1 MPKTNQRGLM
11 DLNKLTQ
18 HLGAIYRNT
27 VSNLYDKTGFEDDA
41 EVDEFGMRK
50 GGKVAGAGRKVA
62 RPSGKGRT
70 SSVTPVPSSSVKKDM
85 GGVGQRKAS
94 QDVRMTTEATTALS
108 PYMSRR
114 LETSTMKDSQRVI
127 T

>member
-41 EVDEFGMRK
+41 EVDEFGMKK
-50 GGKVAGAGRKVA
+50 GGKVAGPG
-62 RPSGKGRT
+62 GKRRT

-114 LETSTMKDSQRVI
+114 LETSTMKDS
-127 T
+127 

>member
-62 RPSGKGRT
+62 RSSGKGRT
-70 SSVTPVPSSSVKKDM
+70 SSVTPAPLASHRLGLYRSKAA
-85 GGVGQRKAS
+85 QRW
-94 QDVRMTTEATTALS
+94 RATTTGGEGYSCVA
-108 PYMSRR
+108 
-114 LETSTMKDSQRVI
+114 
-127 T
+127 